1 MSYTGSHL
9 HNFIPA
15 PTSNVTASSLAV
27 MSSYQQDR
35 REVRPLS
42 SDATA
47 APDMQAST
55 ANLEAQV
62 RVLEQEVRLLRTG
75 LAQNKKLRQ
84 ASTSASPQRRV
95 HFGPSSIVP
104 IPRTAATTT
113 TIAMANKKPA
123 SLTSSSMF
131 ASTRKPSMSPSRQQQ
146 QRQQQQ
152 RPSPSTTASTAYV
165 PPSPAPALL
174 PGSNTSGVPLQG
186 AAAGATIVTAV
197 EGNPAPSGA
206 PAATVWTSADPSL
219 LWKRAAAAKSG
230 ESGVGGRTNL
240 LSSYPFSASPAG
252 ATTAE
257 ASTTNAAATTAS
269 PIVVTMS
276 SDGLPS
282 SIFPPSTVASGSTG
296 LIQAAPASG
305 TNESRAETSEA
316 NAAVGNGSA
325 RVASPPKAD
334 STPTPTPPTAAP
346 IAPTPV
352 IASSSTPAATTE
364 PSVEDLKRQVV
375 ELRDTLE
382 QREALLH
389 RVLAE
394 LLDRGM
400 SANGIQTTPR
410 RTSTEEREEQSRRT
424 LRLLTR
430 ELLAAQ
436 AQLSHARVSY
446 QLLHE
451 ELQHRLQQPQQ
462 QPQQQQS
469 PPDVQPAVLV
479 VTPLSSPLA
488 PQSQQKEQY
497 ADLKAQ
503 LDAALQKVK
512 AWEDWYA
519 STASANAEGGNST
532 TPQQPATEKKKK
544 KKHHLDSGEDKSAA
558 QGHVH
563 SDNDGCTW
571 RACRSP
577 PGGVVPPV
585 SFTNYYS
592 AEPLSGFS
600 SSFGS
605 AAAVPPPVSGYV
617 FDDALY
623 REYAAHGHSTTTVA
637 AAETPPPKS
646 GAAAAATPPPPP
658 AGASTPPQTA
668 PPAPVP
674 STHAL
679 SDTPSAP
686 PYHPAPHYRDD
697 LEHAKL
703 QAYYHQQFMVQI
715 AREAAVRELAEA
727 ERQVA
732 EERLALL
739 RRQDLDTTPP
749 NASSTLKAAG
759 GSREPSDGAA
769 AVVRK
774 GVDDK

>member
-47 APDMQAST
+47 APNAQAST

-75 LAQNKKLRQ
+75 LAQNEKLRQ
-84 ASTSASPQRRV
+84 AFTSASPQRRV
-95 HFGPSSIVP
+95 HFGPSSVVP

-113 TIAMANKKPA
+113 TIASANKKPA

-152 RPSPSTTASTAYV
+152 QQQRRPSPSTTASTAYV

-174 PGSNTSGVPLQG
+174 PGSNTSGIPLQG

-230 ESGVGGRTNL
+230 ESGVGGRTDL

-257 ASTTNAAATTAS
+257 ASTASAAATTAS

-316 NAAVGNGSA
+316 SAAVGNGSA
-325 RVASPPKAD
+325 PVASPPRAA
-334 STPTPTPPTAAP
+334 STPTPTPATAAP
-346 IAPTPV
+346 IAPTPAT
-352 IASSSTPAATTE
+352 ASSSIPAATTE

-375 ELRDTLE
+375 ELRNTLE
-382 QREALLH
+382 QRESLLH
-389 RVLAE
+389 RVLDE

-400 SANGIQTTPR
+400 STNGIRTTPHR
-410 RTSTEEREEQSRRT
+410 ASTEEREEQSRRT

-451 ELQHRLQQPQQ
+451 ELQHRSQQPQQ

-479 VTPLSSPLA
+479 VTPLPSPSPPA
-488 PQSQQKEQY
+488 PQSPQKEQY

-544 KKHHLDSGEDKSAA
+544 KKHHLDSGEDKNAA

-563 SDNDGCTW
+563 THNDGCACG
-571 RACRSP
+571 ACRSP

-605 AAAVPPPVSGYV
+605 AAAVPPPVSAYV

-623 REYAAHGHSTTTVA
+623 REYAAHGHYTTTIA

-646 GAAAAATPPPPP
+646 GAATATAAAATPPPPP

-749 NASSTLKAAG
+749 NASTTLKAAG
-759 GSREPSDGAA
+759 GS
-769 AVVRK
+769 
-774 GVDDK
+774 